1 VSLRGSPVRERAVL
15 PDGRQVDVVV
25 GVPDDD
31 YVPPRELDTVTIE
44 LRDGDEVLAV
54 LDTVLDADEESEARA
69 LAREV
74 AAKLASGELEPT
86 AEAIE
91 PLADTLR

>member
-25 GVPDDD
+25 GVPDDG
-31 YVPPRELDTVTIE
+31 YVAKRELDTVTIE
-44 LRDGDEVLAV
+44 LRKGEEVLAV
-54 LDTVLDADEESEARA
+54 LDTVLDADEDSEART
-69 LAREV
+69 LARAV
-74 AAKLASGELEPT
+74 ASKLASGELEPT